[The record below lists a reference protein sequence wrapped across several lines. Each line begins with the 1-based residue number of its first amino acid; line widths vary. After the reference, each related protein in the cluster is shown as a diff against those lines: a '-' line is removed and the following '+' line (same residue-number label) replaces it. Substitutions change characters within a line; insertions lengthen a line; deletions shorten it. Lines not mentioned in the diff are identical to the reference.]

1 MIHSKVDTVSSSVNV
16 SHHVHV
22 RHVVA
27 GAVVVLMVTIMIMIV
42 AMSYKD
48 IDVSALW
55 ILRQDKGKGTNR

>member
-1 MIHSKVDTVSSSVNV
+1 V

-22 RHVVA
+22 CHVVA

-55 ILRQDKGKGTNR
+55 ILRQDKGKRTNR